1 MTQPATAEAAPGP
14 GPLAEQLPSGAVTAC
29 AVSGRLLAFATL
41 VWQDANWQ
49 RIEPKSRMFHL
60 GERSRLGLRTLAA
73 QIHEFAAKHQIVRTA
88 FCRTLTGHPDDEAR
102 IEALLSILPGLEL
115 DSYDSDTVLRW
126 SARARPCLPHNVRR
140 AEQTLVQ
147 LWAIDLAQLDVAAP
161 TLRKHR

>member
-1 MTQPATAEAAPGP
+1 MTQPATALAAPGAVP
-14 GPLAEQLPSGAVTAC
+14 LFAQLLSGPVTAC

-41 VWQDANWQ
+41 EWQDASWQ

-88 FCRTLTGHPDDEAR
+88 FCRTLTGNPDDEAR
-102 IEALLSILPGLEL
+102 IEALLSLLPGLEL
-115 DSYDSDTVLRW
+115 DHYDSDTVLRW
-126 SARARPCLPHNVRR
+126 SARARPSLPRNLTR
-140 AEQTLVQ
+140 AEQSLVQ

>member
-1 MTQPATAEAAPGP
+1 MAAPGAA
-14 GPLAEQLPSGAVTAC
+14 PLTAQLPSAPVTAC

-41 VWQDANWQ
+41 EWHEASWQ

-60 GERSRLGLRTLAA
+60 AERSRLGLRTLAA
-73 QIHEFAAKHQIVRTA
+73 QIHEFAAEHQIVRTA

-102 IEALLSILPGLEL
+102 IEALLSMLPGLEL

-126 SARARPCLPHNVRR
+126 SARARPCLPHNLTR
-140 AEQTLVQ
+140 AEQSLVQ
-147 LWAIDLAQLDVAAP
+147 LWASDLAQLDVAAP